1 MNRLT
6 SSHSPRWEKVDSRRI
21 YGSAKQNRINTMKN
35 TRIFTLVALVLLC
48 SVAALADGI
57 KDPKIIIRGVQGGGA
72 GPLAHCPPQG
82 CTNVGINFTFSV
94 PEKGEGHQLFFTNAS
109 GKNWTSLTLIE
120 KGVPAANVSC
130 AQSLFTSCTISTLEN
145 GSVKIV
151 LSGIKHKGQF
161 NPKNGIPAGSSFL
174 IGFGCVQGNCWP
186 HGLEFTA
193 HAGTVP
199 EPGTIAL
206 MVTGLSAIV
215 SRRKKWLSR
224 ITG

>member
-1 MNRLT
+1 
-6 SSHSPRWEKVDSRRI
+6 
-21 YGSAKQNRINTMKN
+21 MKT
-35 TRIFTLVALVLLC
+35 TRIFALVAVVLLC
-48 SVAALADGI
+48 SMAALADGI
-57 KDPKIIIRGVQGGGA
+57 KDPKIIIHSVQGGGA
-72 GPLAHCPPQG
+72 RLLAHCPPQG
-82 CTNVGINFTFSV
+82 CTNVGVNFSFSV
-94 PEKGEGHQLFFTNAS
+94 PEKGEGHQLFFTNDS

-120 KGVPAANVSC
+120 KGVPASDVSC
-130 AQSLFTSCTISTLEN
+130 SQNLFLSCTVSTRQD
-145 GSVKIV
+145 GSVQIV
-151 LSGIKHKGQF
+151 LSGIKHKGQL
-161 NPKNGIPAGSSFL
+161 NPQNGIPAGSNFS

-224 ITG
+224 LNG

>member
-1 MNRLT
+1 MKMNR
-6 SSHSPRWEKVDSRRI
+6 
-21 YGSAKQNRINTMKN
+21 
-35 TRIFTLVALVLLC
+35 IFALVVLVLC

-57 KDPKIIIRGVQGGGA
+57 KDPKIIIRGVAGGGA
-72 GPLAHCPPQG
+72 IANAQCPPNG

-94 PEKGEGHQLFFTNAS
+94 PEKGQGHQLFFTNAS

-120 KGVPAANVSC
+120 NGVPASDISC
-130 AQSLFTSCTISTLEN
+130 AQNLFLSCSVKTLEN
-145 GSVKIV
+145 GSVEII
-151 LSGIKHKGQF
+151 LSGTANHTPL
-161 NPKNGIPAGSSFL
+161 NPKTGIPAGSSFL

-206 MVTGLSAIV
+206 LATGVGALVT
-215 SRRKKWLSR
+215 RRKRWLKKDAA
-224 ITG
+224 